1 MAGSESGK
9 IGGLPATVPTSKSAI
24 LVKKSAYWQ
33 MSGKK
38 TLFRGASYT
47 RMSKSVLCLAG
58 HLKSGMS
65 YKAVYNIRSGN
76 PDSGVLAG
84 LWDLAISGLS
94 GYLAGLSHGTFCLV
108 CTVARYLLYGCT
120 VARYLDCLD
129 ACRLYCCTLP

>member
-1 MAGSESGK
+1 MAGPE
-9 IGGLPATVPTSKSAI
+9 IGDFRGLCRLGMTSKTTKI
-24 LVKKSAYWQ
+24 TKKSAYCQ

-120 VARYLDCLD
+120 VARYLDCLA